1 MAIHGREQKRDIRFK
16 VANVIASTTKKLNA
30 VVILEKLPKRC
41 PRNMIKGVKVPS
53 LKHRIPQ
60 AGFRGMV
67 KRLKGSALKEAFP
80 IGKVDPKGAS
90 PKRPLCGS
98 KLIKWLCPEAIEVL
112 EM

>member
-41 PRNMIKGVKVPS
+41 PTNMIKGVKVPS

-67 KRLKGSALKEAFP
+67 KRLKGSALKEAFQSERL
-80 IGKVDPKGAS
+80 ILKA
-90 PKRPLCGS
+90 PLRS
-98 KLIKWLCPEAIEVL
+98 VRSADLS
-112 EM
+112 